1 MPAKPT
7 EKSGLTCAGNAIV
20 VLLADSE
27 DTNLCGETLSKLM
40 HYLFDILTKLHNF
53 EVNML

>member
-7 EKSGLTCAGNAIV
+7 EKSGLTRAGNAIV

-27 DTNLCGETLSKLM
+27 DTNLCGEILSKLM